1 MSTVPLIPDS
11 APFTAEQRAWLNGF
25 FAGLFSRGPSAG
37 GNVLASASAP
47 ALTPLTILF
56 GSQTGT
62 AESLAKRAAKEA
74 GRRNFAAT
82 VLDMAQ
88 TDFAKLQGEK
98 NVLVIV
104 STYGEGEPPD
114 SAKALHV
121 ALGTAITADASAAP
135 LLSNLRYSVCALGD
149 TNYAQFCQ
157 CGKDFDAR
165 LEKLG
170 ATCVSPRVHC
180 DVEYE
185 EKFTMWLNTALSAL
199 AQEGKS
205 SEFRVSSSVSASDQT
220 QLGASNAEPETP
232 AGYSRQ
238 NPFPALLLTSRN
250 LNTDGSA
257 KQVHHVEFDLTGSG
271 LAYEAGDA
279 LGVFAHNCPEH
290 VADVLAALGCDGEEA
305 VTTADGGTTS
315 LRRALTEIYD
325 LGKPTPELLEK
336 VGVGFQAI
344 PASSSASNPA
354 SVSNPPFHHV
364 IDVLLAAP
372 GVKLTPSE
380 FVGVLK
386 KLQPRL
392 YSISSSPKAH
402 AGQVHLTVGAVRYDF
417 AGRLR
422 KGLCS
427 TFLADRAQ
435 TGATCVGV
443 YVHSNKAFRLPAN
456 GDTPMIMVGPGTG
469 IAPFRG
475 FLHERRSTGA
485 NGKNW
490 LFFGDQRAA
499 TDFLYREEL
508 ADLMREGVL
517 TRLDTAFSRDQKEK
531 IYVQHRM
538 MENAAELYAWLEA
551 GAHFYVCGDAS
562 RMAKDV
568 DRALHKLVETAGSKT
583 PEQAAAYV
591 QQLKAA
597 KRYARDVY

>member
-1 MSTVPLIPDS
+1 V
-11 APFTAEQRAWLNGF
+11 R
-25 FAGLFSRGPSAG
+25 
-37 GNVLASASAP
+37 
-47 ALTPLTILF
+47 
-56 GSQTGT
+56 
-62 AESLAKRAAKEA
+62 
-74 GRRNFAAT
+74 
-82 VLDMAQ
+82 
-88 TDFAKLQGEK
+88 
-98 NVLVIV
+98 
-104 STYGEGEPPD
+104 
-114 SAKALHV
+114 
-121 ALGTAITADASAAP
+121 
-135 LLSNLRYSVCALGD
+135 
-149 TNYAQFCQ
+149 
-157 CGKDFDAR
+157 
-165 LEKLG
+165 
-170 ATCVSPRVHC
+170 
-180 DVEYE
+180 
-185 EKFTMWLNTALSAL
+185 
-199 AQEGKS
+199 
-205 SEFRVSSSVSASDQT
+205 
-220 QLGASNAEPETP
+220 
-232 AGYSRQ
+232 
-238 NPFPALLLTSRN
+238 
-250 LNTDGSA
+250 
-257 KQVHHVEFDLTGSG
+257 
-271 LAYEAGDA
+271 
-279 LGVFAHNCPEH
+279 
-290 VADVLAALGCDGEEA
+290 AALGCDGEEA

-517 TRLDTAFSRDQKEK
+517 TRLDTAFSRDQSEK
-531 IYVQHRM
+531 IYVQQRM